1 MATRYSPKIVTDNL
15 ILCLD
20 AASSR
25 SYPGSG
31 STWKNLSG
39 NISHDGTIT
48 GATFVP
54 QNFGFLYGSTAGVAQ
69 FDFDGNSD
77 YVGPNTFD
85 YDDSGGQF
93 TVCAWVNPDDF
104 DPSTGSNSYQAIIN
118 RSDNSSHT
126 FSVFINTTSSGNTTG
141 DMASWIADT
150 GASVRQHHADGA
162 CVLNLNEWNFCVWR
176 FIDGSGYTYD
186 LFNSEG
192 HVTKDASS
200 AYTMRKDST
209 SQYTIGGWRGGNYH
223 FDGGIGLVH
232 VYKKRLTNAEV
243 LKNYEAQKG
252 RYNG

>member
-20 AASSR
+20 AGSSR
-25 SYPGSG
+25 SYSGSG
-31 STWKNLSG
+31 SWKDLS
-39 NISHDGTIT
+39 NVNHDGTIT

-54 QNFGFLYGSTAGVAQ
+54 HTTAAGAAH
-69 FDFDGNSD
+69 FDFDAND

-118 RSDNSSHT
+118 RSDSSTHH
-126 FSVFINTTSSGNTTG
+126 FSVFIQSTASGATTG
-141 DMASWIADT
+141 DMASWISDT
-150 GASVRQHHADGA
+150 GGSTRQHHADGA

-192 HVTKDASS
+192 HVTKDGSS

-223 FDGGIGLVH
+223 FDGGISLIH

-252 RYNG
+252 RYNR

>member
-20 AASSR
+20 AGSSR
-25 SYPGSG
+25 SYSGSG
-31 STWKNLSG
+31 SWKDLS
-39 NISHDGTIT
+39 NVNHDGSVN
-48 GATFVP
+48 GPTFVP
-54 QNFGFLYGSTAGVAQ
+54 HTTAAGAAH
-69 FDFDGNSD
+69 FDFDGSD
-77 YVGPNTFD
+77 NVGPSTFD

-93 TVCAWVNPDDF
+93 TVCAWVNPDTF
-104 DPSTGSNSYQAIIN
+104 TPPVGGNSYLAIIN
-118 RSDNSSHT
+118 RSDNSTHL
-126 FSVFINTTSSGNTTG
+126 FSVFIQSTASGATTG

-150 GASVRQHHADGA
+150 GATVRQHHADGN

-192 HVTKDASS
+192 HVTKDGSS

-209 SQYTIGGWRGGNYH
+209 SQYTIGCWRGGNYF

-252 RYNG
+252 RYNR